1 MAQSLKLLFK
11 LREASEIS
19 NIGVT
24 KLYQYIN
31 DGSLQSVKVGRSRLI
46 PRDALESFISNLPND
61 KTESDLENVPW
72 DN

>member
-1 MAQSLKLLFK
+1 MTQSLKLLFK

-24 KLYQYIN
+24 KLYEYIN

-61 KTESDLENVPW
+61 KKEKAWHNKI
-72 DN
+72 